1 MKLFTTLSISAIL
14 ALSLNAKES
23 TPVESLQNKSDIEKS
38 YVQSVIPNT
47 QFTKYEKS
55 KELEGYYKVYL
66 DNGQM
71 LYVSP
76 FKNLIIFGEI
86 WTASGQ
92 SLTQNDVKNWQEHLQ
107 NEQIK
112 SISLEQLT
120 QNALEMSFG
129 NGKSKYDFVIFTDPE
144 CPFCKKAEDFFATKD
159 VKLYINFLP
168 LDMHPNARNMSLQI
182 LSSSDPKSTA
192 QKIKNFETVN
202 VEITEDAI
210 SKLSRME
217 SLAQDLKITGTPKI
231 FVIDNDKKKIIDV
244 INGANIPQI
253 EKYFN

>member
-1 MKLFTTLSISAIL
+1 MKLLTTLSISTIL

-23 TPVESLQNKSDIEKS
+23 TTDGLLQNKNDIEKS

-47 QFTKYEKS
+47 LFSKYEKS

-107 NEQIK
+107 K
-112 SISLEQLT
+112 MLLKCISE
-120 QNALEMSFG
+120 
-129 NGKSKYDFVIFTDPE
+129 
-144 CPFCKKAEDFFATKD
+144 
-159 VKLYINFLP
+159 
-168 LDMHPNARNMSLQI
+168 
-182 LSSSDPKSTA
+182 
-192 QKIKNFETVN
+192 
-202 VEITEDAI
+202 
-210 SKLSRME
+210 ME
-217 SLAQDLKITGTPKI
+217 SQNMTL
-231 FVIDNDKKKIIDV
+231 
-244 INGANIPQI
+244 
-253 EKYFN
+253 

>member
-1 MKLFTTLSISAIL
+1 
-14 ALSLNAKES
+14 
-23 TPVESLQNKSDIEKS
+23 
-38 YVQSVIPNT
+38 
-47 QFTKYEKS
+47 
-55 KELEGYYKVYL
+55 
-66 DNGQM
+66 
-71 LYVSP
+71 
-76 FKNLIIFGEI
+76 
-86 WTASGQ
+86 
-92 SLTQNDVKNWQEHLQ
+92 
-107 NEQIK
+107 
-112 SISLEQLT
+112 
-120 QNALEMSFG
+120 
-129 NGKSKYDFVIFTDPE
+129 
-144 CPFCKKAEDFFATKD
+144 
-159 VKLYINFLP
+159 
-168 LDMHPNARNMSLQI
+168 